1 MASKGDRHHRV
12 HYQHGSGAEEI
23 LRPTLVTVSG
33 RCYRKLTETT
43 FGKRK
48 DAETLECRGK
58 KQLFTGR
65 WVFCLTVQAVSPT
78 VTVHV
83 RESLV
88 ARHSYELCRQNA
100 VVNFH
105 IHNLCTHFFVAPWQ
119 GKMNSEHEAASL
131 ACQRVW
137 LPPTWI
143 MAWTMEDCI
152 AHSDG
157 IIYLFGHPGRPATCA
172 DGAFLFKIKVYLS
185 ISSLCNM
192 LGSMVQELGELQ
204 IAYRVLKLPL
214 VVLQH
219 GSVGVT
225 NTSYVSHVVV
235 L

>member
-78 VTVHV
+78 VTVHF

-119 GKMNSEHEAASL
+119 GKMNSEHEAASV
-131 ACQRVW
+131 ACQHMVATILDNGLDYGRLYCTLWWYNVSLRTSRKTSHMCW
-137 LPPTWI
+137 WSISFQNKSL
-143 MAWTMEDCI
+143 
-152 AHSDG
+152 S
-157 IIYLFGHPGRPATCA
+157 IYL
-172 DGAFLFKIKVYLS
+172 
-185 ISSLCNM
+185 
-192 LGSMVQELGELQ
+192 EL
-204 IAYRVLKLPL
+204 V
-214 VVLQH
+214 
-219 GSVGVT
+219 
-225 NTSYVSHVVV
+225 
-235 L
+235 